1 MRSKLMSPKSKFF
14 EGVSNYLEKGFLLTL
29 YSRFP
34 KALMMVSEETKLSWG
49 SRKFF

>member
-29 YSRFP
+29 YSQIS
-34 KALMMVSEETKLSWG
+34 KSSYDGL
-49 SRKFF
+49 